1 MIYFNAEKVNLSRK
15 SDCWVLNGKEITQE
29 KARAL
34 YQIVMGILLQGE
46 LEDKSKDFEV
56 SGESLLT
63 VRYIEKAGRTVE
75 VIFGPSNDYRCQVE
89 IDGAEEFWVYEEDVE
104 NIISTF
110 TKELQ

>member
-1 MIYFNAEKVNLSRK
+1 MKSFLSDSVLMKLPVIENLVDLKRVELYFNTEKVNLSRK

-56 SGESLLT
+56 PG
-63 VRYIEKAGRTVE
+63 
-75 VIFGPSNDYRCQVE
+75 
-89 IDGAEEFWVYEEDVE
+89 
-104 NIISTF
+104 
-110 TKELQ
+110 